1 MLPGTPVEEE
11 YAYTRRDQRPEPGGG
26 NGRTATFVLLA
37 IAILVV
43 AGLAAY
49 TFSRLTSGAPQ
60 TPARIAVPS
69 VVDQPV
75 ADATRA
81 LQAKGF
87 TNIVTTNANND
98 AEKGTVFAQDP
109 AANTSILPTDKIT
122 LSVSAGPDSVTIPT
136 GLKGKSLDDVRKAL
150 EDAGLKVGSTTQ
162 EDAPKLEQNQVVRT
176 DPAEGTS
183 VTKGSTVNLVLA
195 TGNVEVPNVR
205 NKAVAVAIGILR
217 EAGLEVDPELDYR
230 DAPADAEPN
239 VVIRTDPAIGNKV
252 PVGTTVKI
260 TVTKPVDEPS
270 PTVTPTPSDSPS
282 PSESESPT
290 P

>member
-11 YAYTRRDQRPEPGGG
+11 YAYTRRDQRQESGGG
-26 NGRTATFVLLA
+26 GRTATFVLLA

-49 TFSRLTSGAPQ
+49 TFSRLTSGGPQ

-75 ADATRA
+75 ADAVKA

-87 TNIVTTNANND
+87 TNIVPTNVNND

-109 AANTSILPTDKIT
+109 AANTSILPNDKIT

-136 GLKGKSLDDVRKAL
+136 GLKGRPLDDVRKAL
-150 EDAGLKVGSTTQ
+150 EDAGLKVGTTTQ
-162 EDAPKLEQNQVVRT
+162 EDAPNLKQNELVRT
-176 DPAEGTS
+176 EPAEGTS
-183 VTKGSTVNLVLA
+183 VAKGSSVNLVLA

-205 NKAVAVAIGILR
+205 NKTINVAIAELQAR
-217 EAGLEVDPELDYR
+217 GLKVSSELEYR
-230 DAPADAEPN
+230 DVPADQQPN
-239 VVIRTDPAIGNKV
+239 VVVSTDPPAGQKV
-252 PVGTTVKI
+252 RLDTEVTL
-260 TVTKPVDEPS
+260 TVTRPVQS
-270 PTVTPTPSDSPS
+270 TPTPSES
-282 PSESESPT
+282 PSESPDPSESPSPT